1 MYNQKLID
9 DVVRK
14 LVDNTLIDR
23 RTGEVLDP
31 EVDYIRK
38 FYINFIVDFIIYLV
52 GWRGFML

>member
-1 MYNQKLID
+1 MD

-52 GWRGFML
+52 KWRGFML